1 MEERMI
7 RSVLVGAVVSILLL
21 MTPVTHAQTTT
32 LVQGTQIKL
41 NLLGGLSTS
50 VARAGDPF
58 MAEGAEPVY
67 YNSMLVLPAGA
78 KIHGTVGTVIR
89 PEHFAIFRGQ
99 AQMNLMFKSIEID
112 GRIFPAQL
120 SIITISNG
128 GADGTKPRK
137 DLKTGEGTVV
147 KEKRD
152 VKGAV
157 MDAAI
162 GTGGGTVA
170 GVIFSHVL
178 RGTVLGLI
186 GGTAYVVQKKG
197 KDVELP
203 AQPQFLVRM
212 DGNVSLPMVTANG
225 TVANGAQ

>member
-1 MEERMI
+1 MKRL
-7 RSVLVGAVVSILLL
+7 VLLGAVVSILLL
-21 MTPVTHAQTTT
+21 VTPVTQAQSTT
-32 LVQGTQIKL
+32 LVQGTQVKL

-50 VARAGDPF
+50 VARNGDVF
-58 MAEGAEPVY
+58 TAEVAEPVY

-112 GRIFPAQL
+112 GRIFPAQM
-120 SIITISNG
+120 SIITVSNG

-137 DLKTGEGTVV
+137 DLKTDEGAAV

-152 VKGAV
+152 IKGAV

-162 GTGGGTVA
+162 GTGGGTVV
-170 GVIFSHVL
+170 GVIFSHVI
-178 RGTVLGLI
+178 RGTVLGFI
-186 GGTAYVVQKKG
+186 GGTAYVIQSKG
-197 KDVELP
+197 KEVELP
-203 AQPQFLVRM
+203 AQTQFLVRM
-212 DGNVSLPMVTANG
+212 DDNVSLPMVSANG
-225 TVANGAQ
+225 TVSNGAQ

>member
-50 VARAGDPF
+50 VARPGDLF
-58 MAEGAEPVY
+58 EAEVAEPVY
-67 YNSMLVLPAGA
+67 YNSMLVLPVGA
-78 KIHGTVGTVIR
+78 KIHGTIGTVIR

-112 GRIFPAQL
+112 GRVFPAQL
-120 SIITISNG
+120 SILTISNG
-128 GADGTKPRK
+128 GAEGSKPRK
-137 DLKTGEGTVV
+137 DLKTGEGAVV

-203 AQPQFLVRM
+203 AQTQFLVRM
-212 DGNVSLPMVTANG
+212 DGNVSLPMVTPNG
-225 TVANGAQ
+225 TAANGAQ

>member
-21 MTPVTHAQTTT
+21 LTPVTHAQTTT
-32 LVQGTQIKL
+32 LVQGTQLKL
-41 NLLGGLSTS
+41 NLLGGLSTT
-50 VARAGDPF
+50 VARSGDPF
-58 MAEGAEPVY
+58 IAEVAEPVY
-67 YNSMLVLPAGA
+67 YNSMLVLPMGA
-78 KIHGTVGTVIR
+78 KIHGTIGAVIR
-89 PEHFAIFRGQ
+89 PEHFALFRSQ
-99 AQMNLMFKSIEID
+99 AQMNLTFKTIEID

-120 SIITISNG
+120 SIIAISNG
-128 GADGTKPRK
+128 GAEGTKPRK
-137 DLKTGEGTVV
+137 DLKTEEGAVV

-157 MDAAI
+157 LDVAI
-162 GTGGGTVA
+162 GTSGGSVV

-178 RGTVLGLI
+178 RGTLLGLI

-197 KDVELP
+197 KDVDLP
-203 AQPQFLVRM
+203 AQTQFLVRM

-225 TVANGAQ
+225 AVSNGAQ

>member
-1 MEERMI
+1 MI

-50 VARAGDPF
+50 VARPGDLF
-58 MAEGAEPVY
+58 EAEVAEPVY
-67 YNSMLVLPAGA
+67 YNSMLVLPVGA
-78 KIHGTVGTVIR
+78 KIHGTIGTVIR

-112 GRIFPAQL
+112 GRVFPAQL
-120 SIITISNG
+120 SILTISNG
-128 GADGTKPRK
+128 GAEGSKPRK
-137 DLKTGEGTVV
+137 DLKTGEGAVV

-203 AQPQFLVRM
+203 AQTQFLVRM
-212 DGNVSLPMVTANG
+212 DGNVSLPMVTPNG
-225 TVANGAQ
+225 TAANGAQ

>member
-1 MEERMI
+1 MKRL
-7 RSVLVGAVVSILLL
+7 VLVGAVLSMLLVL
-21 MTPVTHAQTTT
+21 TPVTHAQSTT
-32 LVQGTQIKL
+32 LVQGTQVKL
-41 NLLGGLSTS
+41 NLLSGLTTS
-50 VARAGDPF
+50 VARNGDPF
-58 MAEGAEPVY
+58 IVEVAEPVF

-78 KIHGTVGTVIR
+78 KIHGTIGTVIR

-112 GRIFPAQL
+112 GRIFPAQM

-137 DLKTGEGTVV
+137 DLKTDEGAAV

-152 VKGAV
+152 IKGTIT
-157 MDAAI
+157 DAAI
-162 GTGGGTVA
+162 GTGGGTVV
-170 GVIFSHVL
+170 GVVFSHVI

-186 GGTAYVVQKKG
+186 GGTAYVVQRKG

-203 AQPQFLVRM
+203 AQTQFLVRM
-212 DGNVSLPMVTANG
+212 DSNVSLPMVSPNG
-225 TVANGAQ
+225 TVSNGAQ